1 MLLRGSS
8 DSCLGYS
15 LPEKLFGVLRF
26 SWEWTSCIASLL
38 IIYLILGF
46 DMAVWK
52 HYNNST
58 TFFYGGGFVG
68 SAQSHS
74 AGSMKYPLINRL
86 MMASDLTWSCE
97 RTRGGS
103 LGPGRSEV
111 PRFQRGSA
119 GLGGVKSVI

>member
-8 DSCLGYS
+8 DSCLSHS

-26 SWEWTSCIASLL
+26 SWEWTSC
-38 IIYLILGF
+38 
-46 DMAVWK
+46 MA
-52 HYNNST
+52 T
-58 TFFYGGGFVG
+58 TFLYGGSFVG
-68 SAQSHS
+68 SARSHS
-74 AGSMKYPLINRL
+74 AGSMKYSLINRL

-97 RTRGGS
+97 CMCGGS

-119 GLGGVKSVI
+119 GLGGVKYYLFTR